1 MQDSN
6 LRLSRYERGTLP
18 AELKDQL
25 AEISDHPLI
34 TQGLVSSVF
43 GTPPLQVS
51 VTCALIRGL
60 PSSQ

>member
-43 GTPPLQVS
+43 GTPPL
-51 VTCALIRGL
+51 
-60 PSSQ
+60 